1 MTHFPPRQIQI
12 KQKEEDIAVCECKF
26 DFGNT
31 QLSCGERCLNVLT
44 NTECTPGYCPCGSYC
59 KNQRFQKCEYAKTKL
74 FKTEGRGWG
83 LLADEN
89 IEAGRFIIEYCGE
102 VISSDEAEQRSR
114 TYEAQGL
121 RDAYIISLNSNSFI
135 DATKKGSLGRF
146 INHSCQ
152 PNCETRKW
160 TVLGETRV
168 GIFATED
175 ISVGTELAYD
185 YNFEW
190 YGGVNV
196 RCLCGAPNCSIF
208 LGAKSQ
214 GFQEHNHVW
223 EDGDDRYTVDEFPLY
238 DSAEDEPLDKVNKIT
253 DTTMQ
258 EEVNKITDTTMV
270 VSEILLT
277 LSNGASCMQEASRT
291 VKTEIAGVNNRIGN
305 NDKAS
310 FSESAGAAT
319 VGNDKCEVQEKKNG
333 GQYAMVVSGPSA
345 IGEFNNGTGTASAK
359 RGAKRTPSRK
369 QKLSGRKQING
380 KRVAQLFA
388 SKKVQD
394 ELIQCEVQ
402 IGLNI
407 FIALVNKFPIG
418 EEKCAGWISGQM
430 GKFYWGDD
438 LFDQTDPCP
447 V

>member
-1 MTHFPPRQIQI
+1 
-12 KQKEEDIAVCECKF
+12 
-26 DFGNT
+26 
-31 QLSCGERCLNVLT
+31 
-44 NTECTPGYCPCGSYC
+44 
-59 KNQRFQKCEYAKTKL
+59 
-74 FKTEGRGWG
+74 
-83 LLADEN
+83 
-89 IEAGRFIIEYCGE
+89 
-102 VISSDEAEQRSR
+102 
-114 TYEAQGL
+114 
-121 RDAYIISLNSNSFI
+121 
-135 DATKKGSLGRF
+135 
-146 INHSCQ
+146 
-152 PNCETRKW
+152 
-160 TVLGETRV
+160 
-168 GIFATED
+168 
-175 ISVGTELAYD
+175 
-185 YNFEW
+185 
-190 YGGVNV
+190 
-196 RCLCGAPNCSIF
+196 
-208 LGAKSQ
+208 
-214 GFQEHNHVW
+214 W
-223 EDGDDRYTVDEFPLY
+223 EDGDDSCVYNVYMLAQCNHDFAQRDGQYTVDEFPLY

-394 ELIQCEVQ
+394 ELIQCESNWLSEASCSKYKAD
-402 IGLNI
+402 LNLYFAVVKNVI
-407 FIALVNKFPIG
+407 
-418 EEKCAGWISGQM
+418 
-430 GKFYWGDD
+430 
-438 LFDQTDPCP
+438 CP
-447 V
+447 PVTNEPNPGPENSSF